1 MTEKHVHLFL
11 KLQSKDN
18 LLNTN
23 YSKDLLVLLTDIIKN
38 YLTPV
43 NNITFDFPY
52 GGHSGAIILA
62 ESHLTWHSFPE
73 DEYITFNLYSCNSE
87 ININNLIEELRN
99 LLKASILYKN
109 IFYI

>member
-1 MTEKHVHLFL
+1 MTEKHIHLFL

-18 LLNTN
+18 LLN
-23 YSKDLLVLLTDIIKN
+23 IIKN

-43 NNITFDFPY
+43 NDVTFDFPY

>member
-43 NNITFDFPY
+43 NDVTFDFLMEA
-52 GGHSGAIILA
+52 SGAIILA
-62 ESHLTWHSFPE
+62 ESHLTWHSFQ
-73 DEYITFNLYSCNSE
+73 
-87 ININNLIEELRN
+87 
-99 LLKASILYKN
+99 KMSI
-109 IFYI
+109 